1 MNKSLKLLAA
11 VAALVVSSCASS
23 PRYETLNSPQ
33 GFYSST
39 KEGGRSFSYLD
50 PFTGQLFS
58 ARDSDNCN
66 PWDSVTVQGCFGGR
80 TITPADNGYNDFESF
95 IDGAIDSMR

>member
-11 VAALVVSSCASS
+11 VVALVVSSCSS
-23 PRYETLNSPQ
+23 TPRYETLNGPK
-33 GFYSST
+33 GFYSSNNN
-39 KEGGRSFSYLD
+39 GRSFRYYD
-50 PFTGQLFS
+50 PFTGQRIS
-58 ARDSDNCN
+58 ARDSDNRD